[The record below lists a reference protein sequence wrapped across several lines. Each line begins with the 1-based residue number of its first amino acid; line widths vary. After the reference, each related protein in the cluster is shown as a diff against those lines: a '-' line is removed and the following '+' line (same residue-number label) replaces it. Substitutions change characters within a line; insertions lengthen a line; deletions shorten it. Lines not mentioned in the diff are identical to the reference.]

1 MAVPTALRFVEPQAL
16 GYRRTWRASV
26 FSNFLNP
33 VLYLLAMGASL
44 GTLVDAAADPSGAG
58 LPYLVWLGPGLLAA
72 QAMQTAVGE
81 GAFPVMAGF
90 RWRKT
95 YLLVTQ
101 TPLAAEDI
109 AISTIVWQ
117 TIRVLQVCGIYAV
130 VLIFFDVV
138 DVPGAISL
146 TLVAGLIG
154 IAFGPATMAF
164 TSSLKNELG
173 LTNLFRYG
181 VVPMFLFSGTFFPIS
196 QLPDWLAPVAYVVPL
211 FHGVELAR
219 AVSID
224 LPTTLP
230 WWVSVGYLLIWAAIG
245 TALTL
250 RAFHRKLVV

>member
-1 MAVPTALRFVEPQAL
+1 MSVPTALRFVEPQAL

-44 GTLVDAAADPSGAG
+44 GTLVDASADPSGQG

-95 YLLVTQ
+95 YTLVTQ

-109 AISTIVWQ
+109 AISTVVWQ
-117 TIRVLQVCGIYAV
+117 SIRVLQVCGIYAIV
-130 VLIFFDVV
+130 LVLFDVAGVAAAVWLTGVAVLI
-138 DVPGAISL
+138 
-146 TLVAGLIG
+146 GL
-154 IAFGPATMAF
+154 AFGPATMAF
-164 TSSLKNELG
+164 TARLKNELG

-196 QLPDWLAPVAYVVPL
+196 QLPDWLEPVAYVVPL

-219 AVSID
+219 AVAIGM
-224 LPTTLP
+224 PTTLP
-230 WWVSVGYLLIWAAIG
+230 WWVSVGYLLAWAATG
-245 TALTL
+245 TVLTT
-250 RAFHRKLVV
+250 RAFRRKLVV